1 MDLERTFIT
10 LTPERLSK
18 MIMDA
23 RWRVIYAAPSLTMD
37 VATALIHSR
46 DRLGA
51 ASVVIVLDVT
61 EGVLRLGYGL
71 ADALSILKEN
81 NVSIRDARGLR
92 ISFIVV
98 DDDGFVFALLP
109 MLVEDNTADDHP
121 NAVRVSRDQIERL
134 VQAVLPAT

>member
-18 MIMDA
+18 VIMDA
-23 RWRVIYAAPSLTMD
+23 RRRVIYAAPSLTMD
-37 VATALIHSR
+37 VAAALIHSR

-81 NVSIRDARGLR
+81 NVSIRDETST
-92 ISFIVV
+92 IPP
-98 DDDGFVFALLP
+98 LP
-109 MLVEDNTADDHP
+109 KFKL
-121 NAVRVSRDQIERL
+121 
-134 VQAVLPAT
+134 VLPHFVAELAQSEIV